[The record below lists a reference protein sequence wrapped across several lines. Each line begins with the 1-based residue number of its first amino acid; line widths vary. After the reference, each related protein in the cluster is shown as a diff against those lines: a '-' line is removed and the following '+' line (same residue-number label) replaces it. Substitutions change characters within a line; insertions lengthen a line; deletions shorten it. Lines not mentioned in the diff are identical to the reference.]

1 MTSSA
6 VGATIAFGGP
16 GVAANLV
23 HDRGAGK
30 QQKNPER
37 PPRTETASGALH
49 PFPPAPLPPTAD
61 WIVSLLR
68 LPQNGQPANRLG
80 RVQTTAQ
87 SQSLENPRIAGKSR

>member
-37 PPRTETASGALH
+37 PP
-49 PFPPAPLPPTAD
+49 
-61 WIVSLLR
+61 
-68 LPQNGQPANRLG
+68 
-80 RVQTTAQ
+80 
-87 SQSLENPRIAGKSR
+87 